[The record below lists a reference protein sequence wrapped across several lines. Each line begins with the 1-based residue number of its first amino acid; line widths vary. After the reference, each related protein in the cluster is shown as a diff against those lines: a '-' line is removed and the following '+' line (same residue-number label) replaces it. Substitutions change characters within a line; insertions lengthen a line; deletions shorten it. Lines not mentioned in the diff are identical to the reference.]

1 MRAQA
6 EAHQGLAGRG
16 IADAGS
22 GMTVEHA
29 SVGQGHRNL
38 GTEPLTVAAGSAQP
52 NRQPVP
58 GARGNVAKQ
67 LHGTIERS
75 DNHIDAAVVIEIG
88 KGRSVVKRGL
98 LEVRSGAGRYDLES
112 PPSDRSDH
120 RA

>member
-1 MRAQA
+1 
-6 EAHQGLAGRG
+6 
-16 IADAGS
+16 
-22 GMTVEHA
+22 MTVEHA

-58 GARGNVAKQ
+58 GARGDVVKQ

-88 KGRSVVKRGL
+88 KGRPVVKGRL
-98 LEVRSGAGRYDLES
+98 LEVRSGAGRDVLES
-112 PPSDRSDH
+112 PPSDIAENAVGQRGAPADV
-120 RA
+120 RLEPREMR